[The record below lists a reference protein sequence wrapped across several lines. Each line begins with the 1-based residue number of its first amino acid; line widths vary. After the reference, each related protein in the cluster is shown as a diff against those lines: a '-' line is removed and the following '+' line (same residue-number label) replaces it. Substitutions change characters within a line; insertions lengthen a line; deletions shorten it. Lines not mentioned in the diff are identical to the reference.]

1 MLACDGD
8 DDEALCDRA
17 VQMTGQL
24 MVMLLV
30 GRALSHSSICSVTT
44 LIFIEYPY
52 WILDKTAI
60 AEQWVG
66 LWFFKG
72 AVSDAQQI
80 TVSGTNMTS
89 NTHMK
94 IHVI

>member
-1 MLACDGD
+1 MLACDG

-44 LIFIEYPY
+44 VRFTGCLYRISN
-52 WILDKTAI
+52 K
-60 AEQWVG
+60 EQ
-66 LWFFKG
+66 LLQSK
-72 AVSDAQQI
+72 A
-80 TVSGTNMTS
+80 
-89 NTHMK
+89 
-94 IHVI
+94 

>member
-30 GRALSHSSICSVTT
+30 GRALSHSSICSVATVR
-44 LIFIEYPY
+44 FVVFYR
-52 WILDKTAI
+52 ILNK
-60 AEQWVG
+60 EELLQ
-66 LWFFKG
+66 
-72 AVSDAQQI
+72 
-80 TVSGTNMTS
+80 S
-89 NTHMK
+89 NG
-94 IHVI
+94 